1 MFDIFLNLMIFSQII
16 LINSQTSVTLSSI
29 KTNINNNINTLTKAD
44 LSAKGGSYAFSNDG
58 TKYCGQISFIGNQ
71 VNEINN
77 FKFPQVNVTDDC
89 KTKILEKYKAA
100 DIVIAKIFKIH
111 DFAANSNNYK
121 AGIES
126 IIDVIYYQFFPFIN
140 GKADNNQPIDISSVC
155 SEKVVIFSPLYIEET
170 LKNKFVAVS
179 GQNPKTDI
187 KHLRNYDIFDPD
199 SKIYKDICYPITY
212 SLASEN
218 IIEKEDSFKNYDI
231 SLYQRK
237 IYYFPGNLMLC
248 PEGYTYLGTDKDTVS
263 PMCECDF
270 NSKYKLSDN
279 FVTEHNTYL
288 SFEFDEEK
296 FNKTKKDNYLSIET
310 FKCIKLPFT
319 KTGFKNNFGSI
330 FILVIIVIVLLS
342 YLILVISGKHHM
354 LSVLELLYNSNI
366 KSMNYIKNAGNANAN
381 NLQNPLPYD
390 TRSNNYLLSSQ
401 RGIVNNGL
409 LMSSLLT
416 GNNYLNGKNDNK
428 KAKTIKVGKSKNA
441 SKNNV
446 QVYNPNAIDIN
457 KSKNEKSDIID
468 DDEEKEKENDKD
480 KTDVGN
486 SKSNDKNDIIVNNEE
501 KKDNEEKEKEK
512 EEEKSKE
519 EEEEEEDGDEEE
531 EKEEDNKDNNKEEEK
546 NNDKEKEEDDEKEE
560 EKNDDKEKENDGKK
574 EKDDEEE
581 DEDEDDEEGEEEED
595 EDNKKANPPK
605 KSYIKFLIR
614 PHPPKK
620 KSSNGGNDNDEYEKK
635 NKKKKAKSPIEIA
648 LNVKDLRE
656 MMFKNQPQQARSN
669 DNGNNGQSNM
679 PNMPP
684 NGLGYNPYNMGFMP
698 PPPFPFNEDAIRKE
712 YENKAKQRELE
723 FQKEIAEQKEK
734 ERRREMDNMYERE
747 RQRERDLYYD
757 RRRDDDY
764 RDRGYNRRR
773 EEDLYR
779 EKERLNQQNQ
789 EVQKMKESLQKEY
802 EEKHLKDKE
811 KDLELQKELSKA
823 KDLIKGKEI
832 DFEKELLKQKQALK
846 EQHEKESKE
855 IIEKKDKELQLLKEE
870 KDREIQRLKEDK
882 DREMKILK
890 EDLGRDKKQQEE
902 KLKKKEKEFK
912 KEKQKLKELQKGMTT
927 NSFFMN
933 GTMQQQM
940 IDLNNTLNKYNEKIE
955 TPQIVVPI
963 DSIFTDEELNSM
975 NFSDSFMYDKR
986 TLCQIYTSF
995 INRKQPL
1002 FFLFNYNSSSSNS
1015 VSTFQINYNSIKYI
1029 MFCVELMIY
1038 LFFYATFFGSKSV
1051 TYILKKQF
1059 TFRKR
1064 CIFAIILSP
1073 FCMIAK
1079 SVIHYFVYDNINKK
1093 IAEIKMRCYTNFLVG
1108 KKKEDEK
1115 VNDFK
1120 EFWESDVEDKK
1131 EDKEAKEKKEEDA
1144 DLQEIEN
1151 DNIPEDEKIRRKDKY
1166 EKKKLKT
1173 LIKDLIALFKKKI
1186 WVSFIVMILVMFIE
1200 WYYISAFCAVYKNTQ
1215 LNFFVNILISY
1226 IFSNIIPF
1234 VYCLIP
1240 TIFRQNAVKE
1250 QSEISFY
1257 IYKVFQII

>member
-1 MFDIFLNLMIFSQII
+1 MIDIKNLFLNLMIFSQII
-16 LINSQTSVTLSSI
+16 LINSPVELALSDI
-29 KTNINNNINTLTKAD
+29 KTNINDNIDSLTKAD
-44 LSAKGGSYAFSNDG
+44 LSVKGGSYETTTDG
-58 TKYCGQISFIGNQ
+58 TKYCGQISFLGNQ
-71 VNEINN
+71 ANEINN
-77 FKFPQVNVTDDC
+77 YKFPQVNVTDEC
-89 KTKILEKYKAA
+89 KKKIIDKYKAA
-100 DIVIAKIFKIH
+100 DIVVAKIFKIF
-111 DFAANSNNYK
+111 DFPTNSNNYK
-121 AGIES
+121 AGVTS
-126 IIDVIYYQFFPFIN
+126 IIDVIYYQLFPFIKEN
-140 GKADNNQPIDISSVC
+140 DKADKSQPIDISSVC
-155 SEKVVIFSPLYIEET
+155 GEKVVIFTPLYIKET
-170 LKNKFVAVS
+170 LKNKFVAVA
-179 GQNPKTDI
+179 GQNPKSEI
-187 KHLRNYDIFDPD
+187 KYLRNYDIFDPD

-237 IYYFPGNLMLC
+237 MYYFPGNLMLC

-263 PMCECDF
+263 SMCECDF
-270 NSKYKLSDN
+270 SKYSLNSIT
-279 FVTEHNTYL
+279 VTEHTSYL
-288 SFEFDEEK
+288 SFEFDEKK

-319 KTGFKNNFGSI
+319 KAGFKNNFGSI
-330 FILVIIVIVLLS
+330 FILVIIVVVLLS
-342 YLILVISGKHHM
+342 YLILVLSGKHHM

-381 NLQNPLPYD
+381 NLQNQMPYD

-416 GNNYLNGKNDNK
+416 GNNYINGKNDK
-428 KAKTIKVGKSKNA
+428 KVTAIKVGKNKNS
-441 SKNNV
+441 SKNNM
-446 QVYNPNAIDIN
+446 QVYNPNALDKN
-457 KSKNEKSDIID
+457 KSKKEKSDIID
-468 DDEEKEKENDKD
+468 ADEEKENENDKD

-486 SKSNDKNDIIVNNEE
+486 SKSTDKNDKAENNEQ

-519 EEEEEEDGDEEE
+519 EEDDEEESEE
-531 EKEEDNKDNNKEEEK
+531 EKEEEKEEENKDKDK
-546 NNDKEKEEDDEKEE
+546 NTDEDKEKEKD
-560 EKNDDKEKENDGKK
+560 DDKEKEKEDNKK
-574 EKDDEEE
+574 DEEE
-581 DEDEDDEEGEEEED
+581 EEDDEEDEEEED
-595 EDNKKANPPK
+595 ENDNKANPPK
-605 KSYIKFLIR
+605 KTYIKFLIKS
-614 PHPPKK
+614 HPPKK
-620 KSSNGGNDNDEYEKK
+620 KSSNGGNDNNEYEKK
-635 NKKKKAKSPIEIA
+635 NKKKKNKSPIEIA

-656 MMFKNQPQQARSN
+656 MMFKNQPQQPKSN
-669 DNGNNGQSNM
+669 ENSNGQNNNM
-679 PNMPP
+679 L
-684 NGLGYNPYNMGFMP
+684 NGSGFNPYFMP
-698 PPPFPFNEDAIRKE
+698 PPPPFGGGLPFNEDAIRKE
-712 YENKAKQRELE
+712 YENKARQRELE
-723 FQKEIAEQKEK
+723 FRKELAELKEK
-734 ERRREMDNMYERE
+734 ERRREMDDMYERE
-747 RQRERDLYYD
+747 RRERDLYYD
-757 RRRDDDY
+757 RRRDRDDDY
-764 RDRGYNRRR
+764 RDRGYDRRR

-789 EVQKMKESLQKEY
+789 EVQKMKENLQKEY
-802 EEKHLKDKE
+802 EEKQLKNKE
-811 KDLELQKELSKA
+811 KDLELQNELSKA
-823 KDLIKGKEI
+823 KDLIKEKEI

-882 DREMKILK
+882 EREIKILK

-933 GTMQQQM
+933 GTMAQQM

-975 NFSDSFMYDKR
+975 NFSDSFLYDKR
-986 TLCQIYTSF
+986 TLCQIYASF

-1002 FFLFNYNSSSSNS
+1002 FFLFNYNSSSSHS
-1015 VSTFQINYNSIKYI
+1015 VSTFQINYNSVKYI

-1051 TYILKKQF
+1051 TYILNKQF

-1064 CIFAIILSP
+1064 CTIAIILSP

-1079 SVIHYFVYDNINKK
+1079 SVIHYFVYDNMNKK
-1093 IAEIKMRCYTNFLVG
+1093 ISEIKMRCYTNFLVG

-1120 EFWESDVEDKK
+1120 DFWESDVEENKN
-1131 EDKEAKEKKEEDA
+1131 DKEVQEKKEESA

-1151 DNIPEDEKIRRKDKY
+1151 ENIPEEEKIKRKEKY

-1173 LIKDLIALFKKKI
+1173 LIKDLIALFKRKI
-1186 WVSFIVMILVMFIE
+1186 WISFIVMIFVMFIE

-1215 LNFFVNILISY
+1215 LNFFINILISY
-1226 IFSNIIPF
+1226 IFSNLIPF

-1257 IYKVFQII
+1257 IYKIFQII

>member
-1 MFDIFLNLMIFSQII
+1 MLDIKNLFLNLMIFSQII
-16 LINSQTSVTLSSI
+16 LINSPVELALSDI
-29 KTNINNNINTLTKAD
+29 KTNINDNIDSLTKAD
-44 LSAKGGSYAFSNDG
+44 LSVKGGSYETTTDG
-58 TKYCGQISFIGNQ
+58 TKYCGQISFLGNQ
-71 VNEINN
+71 ANENN
-77 FKFPQVNVTDDC
+77 NYKFPQVNVTDEC
-89 KTKILEKYKAA
+89 KKKIIDKYKAA
-100 DIVIAKIFKIH
+100 DIVVAKIFKIF
-111 DFAANSNNYK
+111 DFPTNSNNYK
-121 AGIES
+121 AGVTS
-126 IIDVIYYQFFPFIN
+126 IIDVIYYQLFPFIKEN
-140 GKADNNQPIDISSVC
+140 DKADKSQPIDISSVC
-155 SEKVVIFSPLYIEET
+155 GEKVVIFTPLYIKET
-170 LKNKFVAVS
+170 LKNKFVAVA
-179 GQNPKTDI
+179 GQNPKSEI
-187 KHLRNYDIFDPD
+187 KYLRNYDIFDPD

-237 IYYFPGNLMLC
+237 MYYFPGNLMLC

-263 PMCECDF
+263 SMCECDF
-270 NSKYKLSDN
+270 SKYSLNSIT
-279 FVTEHNTYL
+279 VTEHTSYL
-288 SFEFDEEK
+288 SFEFDEKK

-319 KTGFKNNFGSI
+319 KAGFKNNFGSI
-330 FILVIIVIVLLS
+330 FILVIIVVVLLS
-342 YLILVISGKHHM
+342 YLILVLSGKHHM

-381 NLQNPLPYD
+381 NLQNQMPSD

-416 GNNYLNGKNDNK
+416 GNNYINGKNDK
-428 KAKTIKVGKSKNA
+428 KVTAIKVGKNKNS
-441 SKNNV
+441 SKNNI
-446 QVYNPNAIDIN
+446 QVYNPNALDKN
-457 KSKNEKSDIID
+457 KSKKEKSDIID
-468 DDEEKEKENDKD
+468 ADEEKENENDKD

-486 SKSNDKNDIIVNNEE
+486 SKSTDKNDKAENNEQ

-519 EEEEEEDGDEEE
+519 EEDDEEESEE
-531 EKEEDNKDNNKEEEK
+531 EKEEEKEEENKDKDK
-546 NNDKEKEEDDEKEE
+546 NTDEDKEKEKD
-560 EKNDDKEKENDGKK
+560 DDKEKEKEDNKK
-574 EKDDEEE
+574 DEEE
-581 DEDEDDEEGEEEED
+581 EEDDEEDEEEED
-595 EDNKKANPPK
+595 ENDNKANPPK
-605 KSYIKFLIR
+605 KTYIKFLIKS
-614 PHPPKK
+614 HPPKK
-620 KSSNGGNDNDEYEKK
+620 KSSNGGNDNNEYEKK
-635 NKKKKAKSPIEIA
+635 NKKKKNKSPIEIA

-656 MMFKNQPQQARSN
+656 MMFKNQPQQPKSN
-669 DNGNNGQSNM
+669 ENSNGQNNNM
-679 PNMPP
+679 L
-684 NGLGYNPYNMGFMP
+684 NGSGFNPYFMP
-698 PPPFPFNEDAIRKE
+698 PPPPFGGGLPFNEDAIRKE
-712 YENKAKQRELE
+712 YENKARQRELE
-723 FQKEIAEQKEK
+723 FRKELAELKEK
-734 ERRREMDNMYERE
+734 ERRREMDDMYERE
-747 RQRERDLYYD
+747 RRERDLYYD
-757 RRRDDDY
+757 RRRDRDDDY
-764 RDRGYNRRR
+764 RDRGYDRRR

-789 EVQKMKESLQKEY
+789 EVQKMKENLQKEY
-802 EEKHLKDKE
+802 EEKQLKNKE
-811 KDLELQKELSKA
+811 KDLELQNELSKA
-823 KDLIKGKEI
+823 KDLIKEKEI

-882 DREMKILK
+882 EREIKILK

-933 GTMQQQM
+933 GTMAQQM

-975 NFSDSFMYDKR
+975 NFSDSFLYDKR
-986 TLCQIYTSF
+986 TLCQIYASF

-1002 FFLFNYNSSSSNS
+1002 FFLFNYNSSSSHS
-1015 VSTFQINYNSIKYI
+1015 VSTFQINYNSVKYI

-1051 TYILKKQF
+1051 TYILNKQF

-1064 CIFAIILSP
+1064 CTIAIILSP

-1079 SVIHYFVYDNINKK
+1079 SVIHYFVYDNMNKK
-1093 IAEIKMRCYTNFLVG
+1093 ISEIKMRCYTNFLVG

-1120 EFWESDVEDKK
+1120 DFWESDVEENKN
-1131 EDKEAKEKKEEDA
+1131 DKEVQEKKEESA

-1151 DNIPEDEKIRRKDKY
+1151 ENIPEEEKIKRKEKY

-1173 LIKDLIALFKKKI
+1173 LIKDLIALFKRKI
-1186 WVSFIVMILVMFIE
+1186 WISFIVMIFVMFIE

-1215 LNFFVNILISY
+1215 LNFFINILISY
-1226 IFSNIIPF
+1226 IFSNLIPF

-1257 IYKVFQII
+1257 IYKIFQII